1 MIVFDQLL
9 ASAFESYAG
18 SQPIDWINRYA
29 SAHGCKINSA
39 LIRLDA
45 DNSGFTLL
53 DYLRY
58 DQLFNQSSVSKAFAH
73 FLADSKDEIER
84 FASFDLLETEANYS
98 DWLSAGHDAG
108 VVPAYIE
115 IQRHIHRVN
124 KPVRVA
130 FFEMMLGCA
139 ADYAQAFNRAA
150 HQLVDKASSN
160 AIASS
165 DFQEAKIIQRL
176 SDAIA
181 LAGSAEKLDSAFQT
195 IASQQQTIGLLV
207 SQQAPAQQQQA
218 GQVVASSKRGRPPKD
233 STGSRTNEHELY
245 QALEKWWL
253 KMGKPSRPDFMKKL
267 RALNEDTPNEYG
279 LILHSNAVPIKRMVQ
294 HEQNN
299 ITFTLEHIQKN
310 VLKEFEQKHSA

>member
-9 ASAFESYAG
+9 ADAFESYTS
-18 SQPIDWINRYA
+18 SQPLDWINRYA
-29 SAHGCKINSA
+29 SAHGCKVNSA
-39 LIRLDA
+39 LINLGA
-45 DNSGFTLL
+45 DGRGFTLL

-58 DQLFNQSSVSKAFAH
+58 DQLFNQSRVSKAFAEL
-73 FLADSKDEIER
+73 LANSKDEIER
-84 FASFDLLETEANYS
+84 FASFDLLETEANYE
-98 DWLSAGHDAG
+98 DWLGAGHDAR
-108 VVPAYIE
+108 VVPTYIE
-115 IQRHIHRVN
+115 MQRHIHRVN

-139 ADYAQAFNRAA
+139 VDYAQAFNRAV

-176 SDAIA
+176 RDAIE
-181 LAGSAEKLDSAFQT
+181 LAGSTEKLDSAFQT
-195 IASQQQTIGLLV
+195 ITSQQQTISLLV
-207 SQQAPAQQQQA
+207 SQQAPAQQQA
-218 GQVVASSKRGRPPKD
+218 GQQTAGGKCGRPPKD

-267 RALNEDTPNEYG
+267 RALNEDTPNVYG
-279 LILHSNAVPIKRMVQ
+279 LILHSNAEPIKRRVQ

-299 ITFTLEHIQKN
+299 ITFSLGQ
-310 VLKEFEQKHSA
+310 L